1 MNSQL
6 CYKVAK
12 EDLARSINSFNINYN
27 NTGLF
32 GVYTECDKEKIPR
45 LMEVVMDVS
54 IRFVFLSLVFGFI
67 TRYNH

>member
-6 CYKVAK
+6 CYTVAK

-45 LMEVVMDVS
+45 LMEVVMDVW
-54 IRFVFLSLVFGFI
+54 FSLI
-67 TRYNH
+67 Y

>member
-54 IRFVFLSLVFGFI
+54 IRFVYLSLVFSFI